1 MKSQSTNNRENES
14 KNIEK
19 GIESDNIKS
28 KQSFYLCFGR
38 GLPEIRRVEKRLN
51 P

>member
-14 KNIEK
+14 NKTEK
-19 GIESDNIKS
+19 GIESDNINS
-28 KQSFYLCFGR
+28 KQSLYLHFGR